1 MFDKKTDYA
10 LNKNDPNAIVY
21 KDADDKLIRLTR
33 EDFDTERDFLL
44 WKKWSDANYHEVEKE
59 NHAYANHTQSL
70 EQTEEYSVS
79 TPSVEVLVQRR
90 FEREEQT
97 KINAEMVIR
106 IRGELTD
113 KQFRRLWMYCVEQLT
128 EAEIA
133 AAENVKQQSVSESI
147 TAARKKVQKLPS
159 PKRPEY
165 LSL

>member
-1 MFDKKTDYA
+1 MFDKKTDYS
-10 LNKNDPNAIVY
+10 LNKNDPDAIVY

-59 NHAYANHTQSL
+59 NHIYANHTQSL

-79 TPSVEVLVQRR
+79 APSAEVLVQHR
-90 FEREEQT
+90 FEREEQS
-97 KINAEMVIR
+97 KINAEMVVR

-113 KQFRRLWMYCVEQLT
+113 KQFRRLWLYCVEQLT

-133 AAENVKQQSVSESI
+133 SAENVKQQSVFVSI
-147 TAARKKVQKLPS
+147 SAARKKVRKL
-159 PKRPEY
+159 
-165 LSL
+165 LSKKKP